1 MGGIPCN
8 FRQYHA
14 VSCTTIQLQLQT
26 IPCNTK
32 DGAPGCNWAPLNSP
46 QAMFQNPPIL
56 RQLWIEAPH
65 LDLKQP
71 LKNLLIFNHLWPR
84 QPLLV
89 DFQGTLKWMIL
100 SQFGSIEI
108 PLLVGSKK
116 KPYKKLASSEP
127 PSVQIFAEH
136 YCVHLL
142 WSRPISYVFTICA
155 NYKHLHKLSTTYI
168 IANL

>member
-1 MGGIPCN
+1 MTPVPSCSEVAVRQQFKILTISGGKWFTFVLRMLQLGGIPCS

-14 VSCTTIQLQLQT
+14 VSYTTIQLQLQT

-56 RQLWIEAPH
+56 RQLWIEAPL

-89 DFQGTLKWMIL
+89 DFQGTLKMDDL
-100 SQFGSIEI
+100 
-108 PLLVGSKK
+108 
-116 KPYKKLASSEP
+116 KP
-127 PSVQIFAEH
+127 I
-136 YCVHLL
+136 
-142 WSRPISYVFTICA
+142 
-155 NYKHLHKLSTTYI
+155 
-168 IANL
+168 